1 MQFLPQPQ
9 RRYCLVFSLVL
20 LSVLVTLM
28 PQRARAATG
37 LTVSPGSL
45 NFGYVAIHQTQT
57 LLVAVANTSQ
67 SSITISSMKVSN
79 SKFVLSDWKMPVVL
93 SAGESVELSVTF
105 EPTAAG
111 TQNGTITFNSGG
123 FNPVLSVGLS
133 GSGTTSESVTATP
146 ANLQFGN
153 VAMGQSS
160 TLPVEL
166 TNTRGWTIT
175 IQKLVIT
182 GADFS
187 VGGAKFPLTLT
198 GGQKVK
204 LNATFKPQ
212 AQGETG
218 GSFFAWGPGLDV
230 PLVGT
235 GTGGGSKGT
244 LTITPATLAFGDV
257 ADGSAKTLTA
267 KLSASS
273 ESVTISS
280 VSSSNSVFAMAG
292 AKFPLTIPAGG
303 NVSLDVVFTPQHSV
317 VSSGTL
323 SFVSNAT
330 DSPASESLTG
340 TGTAPYVSLSWN
352 ASNSP
357 DIVGYNIYRSKS
369 SKGGYSKLNSKLD
382 ADTYYTDS
390 TAAGDTTY
398 YYATTAVDSSGKES
412 GYSNQAKVT
421 VP

>member
-1 MQFLPQPQ
+1 MQFLPQLQ
-9 RRYCLVFSLVL
+9 RRHNLVL
-20 LSVLVTLM
+20 TALVLMASFTLL
-28 PQRARAATG
+28 PLRARATAG

-45 NFGYVAIHQTQT
+45 NFGYVTIHQTQT
-57 LLVAVANTSQ
+57 LLVDVSNTTRSDV
-67 SSITISSMKVSN
+67 TISKMSVN
-79 SKFVLSDWKMPVVL
+79 NHKFVLSNWKMPLVL
-93 SAGESVELSVTF
+93 SPGESLELSVTF

-111 TQNGTITFNSGG
+111 TQNGKITFNSGG
-123 FNPVLSVGLS
+123 FNPVLTVGLS

-146 ANLQFGN
+146 ASLQFGN

-187 VGGAKFPLTLT
+187 VSGAKFPLTLT

-218 GSFFAWGPGLDV
+218 GSCFAWGPGLDI

-235 GTGGGSKGT
+235 GTGGGTKGT
-244 LTITPATLAFGDV
+244 LTITPATLSFGNV
-257 ADGSAKTLTA
+257 PDGGKKTLTA
-267 KLSASS
+267 KLSASNG
-273 ESVTISS
+273 SVTISS
-280 VSSSNSVFAMAG
+280 VSSSNSVFAVTG
-292 AKFPLTIPAGG
+292 EKFPLTIPAGSD
-303 NVSLDVVFTPQHSV
+303 VSLEVEFAPQHSV
-317 VSSGTL
+317 ASSGKL
-323 SFVSNAT
+323 SFMSNAT
-330 DSPASESLTG
+330 DSPASEALAG
-340 TGTAPYVSLSWN
+340 TGTAPYVSLSWD

-369 SKGGYSKLNSKLD
+369 SNGGYTRLNSKLD

-390 TAAGDTTY
+390 SVAGETTY
-398 YYATTAVDSSGKES
+398 YYATTAVNSNGKES
-412 GYSNQAKVT
+412 KYSNQAKVT